1 MPTVETETPRPDVE
15 QRPRSLSE
23 ILPPYRVILHND
35 DVNTMDHVV
44 RSIVRS
50 VPKIG
55 LVKAAA
61 IMLEAHHNGKAVVTT
76 CPKELAELYRDRL
89 QSFSLTA
96 TIEPA

>member
-15 QRPRSLSE
+15 RRPRSLSE

-61 IMLEAHHNGKAVVTT
+61 IMLEAHHHGKAVVTT

-89 QSFSLTA
+89 QSFSLRA